1 MKWVK
6 GHLPSWPEI
15 FPVYSVIVFWAYS
28 WYMLM
33 FMFKLPSWLL
43 EVPFGEIFAYFSYG
57 VLLVFLDTIQLL
69 AILVSVAF
77 ILPPAWFRNDF
88 STSGGALAGLL
99 FAWIVFVQFSLRT
112 LFGLPA
118 FLQLTLLLVVI
129 LSSIV
134 TVLVVRRL
142 PFFRK
147 IVSWFISSASTFVYL
162 YGFLT
167 AIGILVVLIRNL
179 S

>member
-1 MKWVK
+1 MKWLK
-6 GHLPSWPEI
+6 ERLPSWPEI

-33 FMFKLPSWLL
+33 FMFKLPSWML
-43 EVPFGEIFAYFSYG
+43 EVTFGEIFAYFSYG

-69 AILVSVAF
+69 AILVIAAF
-77 ILPPAWFRNDF
+77 ILPPIWLKKDF
-88 STSGGALAGLL
+88 PASGGALAGLL
-99 FAWIVFVQFSLRT
+99 FVWIVFTQFSLRT
-112 LFGLPA
+112 LFGLPSFQQLS
-118 FLQLTLLLVVI
+118 FLLIII
-129 LSSIV
+129 LSMIV

-142 PFFRK
+142 PFFRQ
-147 IVSWFISSASTFVYL
+147 IILWFISSASIFVYL

-167 AIGILVVLIRNL
+167 VVSFLVVLIRNL